1 MKYRYLLVMLFEDV
15 VVGTNDEAVVQEWKD
30 EFGDDAATIIDLATM
45 QFQDIGTE
53 EWKQVEEHKQ

>member
-15 VVGTNDEAVVQEWKD
+15 VVGTNDEAIVQEWNE

-45 QFQDIGTE
+45 QFQDVGTE

>member
-1 MKYRYLLVMLFEDV
+1 MKFRYLLVMLFEDV

-45 QFQDIGTE
+45 QFQDVGTE
-53 EWKQVEEHKQ
+53 EWKQVEECK